1 MKGYLSIILILT
13 NICALALLVTG
24 QLVKKNHTF
33 EIDYDND
40 RFLMDKK
47 PFQFIAGSFH
57 YFRALPETWQMKLR
71 TMRAAGLNTVTTYV
85 EWSLH
90 NPKDGVYDFKGIADL
105 EYFIELAAQE
115 DLYVILRPGP
125 YICAERDNGG
135 FPYWL
140 LHKFPGI
147 QLRTYDFNYRMEV
160 EKWYQVLMSKMQ
172 RLLYGNGGP
181 IIMVQVENEYG
192 SFYACDH
199 KYMEWL
205 RDETLKYTEGNAV
218 LFTND
223 GPSVLRC
230 GKIPNVLATMDFG
243 AADNRT
249 IDSYWRLLRKF
260 EPKGPLVNA
269 EYYPGWLT
277 HWQEPMQRVDTASIL
292 SSLEKMLL
300 DGANVNFYMFFGGTN
315 FGFTAGANDGGPGS
329 YNSDVTSYDYDA
341 PMDEAGDP
349 TTKYFAIRDLISKYF
364 PLPNIPVPEKT
375 KKVKLPSLKLKPRV
389 GILDVDGEYLA
400 NYTRQATKP
409 MSFEALDQYSGFIL
423 YETKLPKTT
432 RDPVLLKFSDLKDRA
447 YVYVNRHLVGIISRE
462 NNIYSIPISLSLGRD
477 LQVLVENEGR
487 INYGIANDFKGIL
500 GPVYYGENVLKNWTM
515 TGFPLDDYEKVENLF
530 GYLDRKQG
538 LALFEKNFLH
548 KGPTL
553 FQTDFNLQED
563 LIFDTYL
570 DTTGWGKGIVFING
584 FNLGRYWPLVG
595 PQITLYVPK
604 ELLRVGANSL
614 VMLEYQLAPD
624 DGLVQF
630 SDIPNLDGNF

>member
-1 MKGYLSIILILT
+1 
-13 NICALALLVTG
+13 
-24 QLVKKNHTF
+24 
-33 EIDYDND
+33 
-40 RFLMDKK
+40 
-47 PFQFIAGSFH
+47 
-57 YFRALPETWQMKLR
+57 
-71 TMRAAGLNTVTTYV
+71 
-85 EWSLH
+85 
-90 NPKDGVYDFKGIADL
+90 
-105 EYFIELAAQE
+105 
-115 DLYVILRPGP
+115 
-125 YICAERDNGG
+125 
-135 FPYWL
+135 
-140 LHKFPGI
+140 
-147 QLRTYDFNYRMEV
+147 
-160 EKWYQVLMSKMQ
+160 MSKMQ

-199 KYMEWL
+199 SYMAWL
-205 RDETLKYTEGNAV
+205 RDETQKYTQGNAV

-243 AADNRT
+243 ASDNRT
-249 IDSYWRLLRKF
+249 IDSFWKLLRKF

-277 HWQEPMQRVDTASIL
+277 HWQEPMQRVETDSIL
-292 SSLEKMLL
+292 GSLEKMIL

-349 TTKYFAIRDLISKYF
+349 TEKYFAIRNLISKYF

-375 KKVKLPSLKLKPRV
+375 KKVKLPSINVKAQI
-389 GILDVDGEYLA
+389 GILDPLGRTYLA
-400 NYTRQATKP
+400 NYTKTAPKP
-409 MSFEALDQYSGFIL
+409 MSFEALNQYSGFIL
-423 YETKLPKTT
+423 YETKLPKSA
-432 RDPVLLKFSDLKDRA
+432 RDPVLLKFADLKDRG
-447 YVYVNRHLVGIISRE
+447 YIYVNRHLVGIISRE
-462 NNIYSIPISLSLGRD
+462 NNIYSIPISLTVGSN

-500 GPVYYGENVLKNWTM
+500 GEVYYGEHVLKDWTM
-515 TGFPLDDYEKVENLF
+515 TGFPLDYYKQVEYLF
-530 GYLDRKQG
+530 NAVQIRPEFIQKS
-538 LALFEKNFLH
+538 AKNFLRS
-548 KGPTL
+548 GPTL
-553 FQTDFNLQED
+553 FHTDFNLEED

-570 DTTGWGKGIVFING
+570 NTTGWGKGIVFING

-614 VMLEYQLAPD
+614 VMLELQMAPEN
-624 DGLVQF
+624 GLVQF
-630 SDIPNLDGNF
+630 SDTPNLDGNF